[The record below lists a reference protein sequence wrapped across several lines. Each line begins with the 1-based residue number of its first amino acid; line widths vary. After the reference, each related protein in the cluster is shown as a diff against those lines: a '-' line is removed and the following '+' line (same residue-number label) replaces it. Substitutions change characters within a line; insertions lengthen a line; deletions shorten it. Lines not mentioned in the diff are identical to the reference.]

1 MRREQRQRIFIIAF
15 CGGGLV
21 MFFVLFPRDPAATP
35 RSPLS
40 KASPDPAP
48 LDRNVI
54 YAQADVRF
62 ASAYLLKPD
71 HQRDGNREF
80 GLAPLLLERAADTA
94 GESLESHLFGA
105 VTLSATGEF
114 RVSPSP
120 PTIYFND
127 STAILRGKEY
137 RQLSYEWWYPPS
149 RGPRSQGFRMT
160 FDDKGMIL
168 IWEVLTDGSGPHL
181 IFVVTALEDAAR
193 KEYGEP
199 LPERRYSIEAS
210 VSAAPDVIVPRVV
223 RPGPM
228 PMGPFLYLEHSTH
241 DVVTLICR
249 CMLSQVDNLA
259 GDGEYELKPRSDL
272 ESSGLEKASWS
283 AALPRKKGTPEPAF
297 GERQDP
303 GWLERCLRL
312 PVAF

>member
-1 MRREQRQRIFIIAF
+1 
-15 CGGGLV
+15 
-21 MFFVLFPRDPAATP
+21 
-35 RSPLS
+35 
-40 KASPDPAP
+40 
-48 LDRNVI
+48 
-54 YAQADVRF
+54 
-62 ASAYLLKPD
+62 
-71 HQRDGNREF
+71 
-80 GLAPLLLERAADTA
+80 
-94 GESLESHLFGA
+94 
-105 VTLSATGEF
+105 
-114 RVSPSP
+114 
-120 PTIYFND
+120 
-127 STAILRGKEY
+127 
-137 RQLSYEWWYPPS
+137 
-149 RGPRSQGFRMT
+149 MT

-249 CMLSQVDNLA
+249 CMPSQVDNLA

-272 ESSGLEKASWS
+272 ESSGLEPTARST
-283 AALPRKKGTPEPAF
+283 R
-297 GERQDP
+297 
-303 GWLERCLRL
+303 
-312 PVAF
+312 